1 MVQAKANA
9 TTRAFLSVE
18 EVAAL
23 LGEHRS
29 TCYRS
34 IERGDFPVP
43 VVTING
49 RLRIPR
55 RAVERL
61 IGGEFATFGSTGQAA
76 VPADGVCPVCGSS
89 LSSPARR
96 HPMCSAA
103 RRSSSSITSV

>member
-1 MVQAKANA
+1 MTRTKTN
-9 TTRAFLSVE
+9 TSTRAFLSIE

-49 RLRIPR
+49 RLRVPR

-61 IGGEFATFGSTGQAA
+61 MAGEPAAFSQPGQAA
-76 VPADGVCPVCGSS
+76 PGDAVCAVCGSS
-89 LSSPARR
+89 FSSPARR
-96 HPMCSAA
+96 HPTCSAA
-103 RRSSSSITSV
+103 RRSSSPITSV

>member
-1 MVQAKANA
+1 MTRTKTNTA
-9 TTRAFLSVE
+9 TRAFLSIE

-49 RLRIPR
+49 RLRVPR

-61 IGGEFATFGSTGQAA
+61 I
-76 VPADGVCPVCGSS
+76 ADEPRHVQ
-89 LSSPARR
+89 PARSD
-96 HPMCSAA
+96 CA
-103 RRSSSSITSV
+103 R

>member
-1 MVQAKANA
+1 MTRTKTNA

-34 IERGDFPVP
+34 IERGDFPIP

-49 RLRIPR
+49 RLRVPR

-61 IGGEFATFGSTGQAA
+61 IEGDSATAGQSVQAA
-76 VPADGVCPVCGSS
+76 PGAEVCPVCGSS

>member
-1 MVQAKANA
+1 MTRTKTNA
-9 TTRAFLSVE
+9 TTTRAFLSVQ

-34 IERGDFPVP
+34 IERGDFPIP

-49 RLRIPR
+49 RLRVPR

-61 IGGEFATFGSTGQAA
+61 IAGDAATFGQPAQAA
-76 VPADGVCPVCGSS
+76 PGADTCPVCGSPLS
-89 LSSPARR
+89 LPARR

>member
-1 MVQAKANA
+1 MTRTKTNT

-18 EVAAL
+18 EVAVL

-49 RLRIPR
+49 RLRVPR

-61 IGGEFATFGSTGQAA
+61 IAGDPETVGQSVQATPG
-76 VPADGVCPVCGSS
+76 VEVCPLCGSS
-89 LSSPARR
+89 LTSPARR